1 MTLIVIQFQ
10 ILMAELDPF
19 HLVQLLLFLREL
31 FHPQLGDLVVPFF
44 EALSIVHVKDP
55 LSDFLVDLPEKLLL
69 DPSGGLGLLEFFF
82 GLIFLIDDFIRLPL
96 IVEQPLSTKLNQ
108 LLLTLRNGLSTCW
121 ASKRHQLITLLLQFH
136 VGFMTGYPPLHE
148 AGVAEEM
155 SIIHLAGA
163 PPGV

>member
-44 EALSIVHVKDP
+44 EDLSIIHVKDP

-69 DPSGGLGLLEFFF
+69 DPSGDLGLLEIFF
-82 GLIFLIDDFIRLPL
+82 G
-96 IVEQPLSTKLNQ
+96 
-108 LLLTLRNGLSTCW
+108 
-121 ASKRHQLITLLLQFH
+121 
-136 VGFMTGYPPLHE
+136 
-148 AGVAEEM
+148 
-155 SIIHLAGA
+155 
-163 PPGV
+163 